1 MADRITASP
10 QNAALAA
17 IAQRLQAAKEFG
29 NRAQIP
35 VIDMGVGDLLLGRAP
50 EEMQEWSYGNAPM
63 RVVGGGTGSLI
74 PQLKTG
80 RAEGLADT
88 AFLGADIAGIGALG
102 LKGAGALGRMAARQ
116 IPTATPSESRRGF
129 LRTVGGL
136 GAAAAA
142 GAVPTPVRR
151 VLTEGTAP
159 LTRAAAEEV
168 APMAAR
174 RAAAEE
180 VAPMAARRAAV
191 PLWSSI
197 SRLMADNADFLTRDV
212 VDVAGSIAEPLSVAR
227 HGTADD
233 LLEMGFSPEQ
243 AEELLRVA
251 NGMPEEQ
258 FGAMLD
264 AIQGARPAGMADDDW
279 ARLLDEVGG
288 WYELEPEIWE

>member
-142 GAVPTPVRR
+142 SAVPTPVRQ
-151 VLTEGTAP
+151 VLEEGAAP
-159 LTRAAAEEV
+159 LARAAA
-168 APMAAR
+168 AT
-174 RAAAEE
+174 AEE

-191 PLWSSI
+191 PLWSSL
-197 SRLMADNADFLTRDV
+197 SRMMADHADFLTRDV
-212 VDVAGSIAEPLSVAR
+212 IDVAGDMAEPLSIAR
-227 HGTADD
+227 HGTVDD
-233 LLEMGFSPEQ
+233 LLEIGFSPDQ
-243 AEELLRVA
+243 ADELVRIA
-251 NGMPEEQ
+251 RDIPEEQ
-258 FGAMLD
+258 FGDFLD
-264 AIQGARPAGMADDDW
+264 AIQGGRPVSMPEEDW
-279 ARLLDEVGG
+279 QRLLDEVGDQ
-288 WYELEPEIWE
+288 YELDEEIWE

>member
-50 EEMQEWSYGNAPM
+50 EEVREWSYGNAPM
-63 RVVGGGTGSLI
+63 RVAGGGTGSLI
-74 PQLKTG
+74 PQLKAG

-88 AFLGADIAGIGALG
+88 AFLGSDIAGIGALG

-116 IPTATPSESRRGF
+116 IPTAAPSESRRGF

-142 GAVPTPVRR
+142 SAVPTPVQR

-159 LTRAAAEEV
+159 LTRAATAVAEDI
-168 APMAAR
+168 APVAAR
-174 RAAAEE
+174 RAAT
-180 VAPMAARRAAV
+180 
-191 PLWSSI
+191 PLWSSL
-197 SRLMADNADFLTRDV
+197 SRMMADHADFLTRDV
-212 VDVAGSIAEPLSVAR
+212 IDVAGDMAEPLSIAR
-227 HGTADD
+227 HGTVDD

-243 AEELLRVA
+243 ADELVRIA
-251 NGMPEEQ
+251 RDIPEEQ
-258 FGAMLD
+258 FGDFLD
-264 AIQGARPAGMADDDW
+264 AIQGGRPVNMPQEDW
-279 ARLLDEVGG
+279 QRLLDEVGDR
-288 WYELEPEIWE
+288 YELDEEIWE

>member
-142 GAVPTPVRR
+142 SAVPTPVRQ
-151 VLTEGTAP
+151 VLEEGAAP
-159 LTRAAAEEV
+159 LARAATAAAEDI
-168 APMAAR
+168 
-174 RAAAEE
+174 
-180 VAPMAARRAAV
+180 APMAARRAAV
-191 PLWSSI
+191 PLWSSL
-197 SRLMADNADFLTRDV
+197 SRMMADHADFLTRDV
-212 VDVAGSIAEPLSVAR
+212 IDVAGDMAEPLSIAR
-227 HGTADD
+227 HGTVDD
-233 LLEMGFSPEQ
+233 LLEIGFSPDQ
-243 AEELLRVA
+243 ADELVRIA
-251 NGMPEEQ
+251 RDIPEEQ
-258 FGAMLD
+258 FGDFLD
-264 AIQGARPAGMADDDW
+264 AIQGGRPVSMPEEDW
-279 ARLLDEVGG
+279 QRLLDEVGDQ
-288 WYELEPEIWE
+288 YELDEEIWE

>member
-50 EEMQEWSYGNAPM
+50 EEVQEWSYGNAPM
-63 RVVGGGTGSLI
+63 RVAGGGTGSLI

-88 AFLGADIAGIGALG
+88 TFLGADITGIGALG

-116 IPTATPSESRRGF
+116 TPTAAPSESRRGF

-142 GAVPTPVRR
+142 SAVPTPVRQ
-151 VLTEGTAP
+151 VLEEGAAP
-159 LTRAAAEEV
+159 LARAAA
-168 APMAAR
+168 
-174 RAAAEE
+174 AAAEDI
-180 VAPMAARRAAV
+180 APMAARRAAV
-191 PLWSSI
+191 PLWSSL
-197 SRLMADNADFLTRDV
+197 SRLMADHADFLTRDV
-212 VDVAGSIAEPLSVAR
+212 IDVAGDMAEPLSIAR
-227 HGTADD
+227 HGTVDD
-233 LLEMGFSPEQ
+233 LLGIGFSPDQ
-243 AEELLRVA
+243 ADELVRIA
-251 NGMPEEQ
+251 RDIPEEQ
-258 FGAMLD
+258 FGDFLD
-264 AIQGARPAGMADDDW
+264 AIQGGRPVNMPEEDW
-279 ARLLDEVGG
+279 QRLLDEVGDR
-288 WYELEPEIWE
+288 YELDEEIWE

>member
-129 LRTVGGL
+129 LRTFGCLV
-136 GAAAAA
+136 AAAAA
-142 GAVPTPVRR
+142 SAVPTPVRQ
-151 VLTEGTAP
+151 VLEEGAAP
-159 LTRAAAEEV
+159 LARAAA
-168 APMAAR
+168 AT
-174 RAAAEE
+174 AEE

-191 PLWSSI
+191 PLWSSL
-197 SRLMADNADFLTRDV
+197 SRMMADHADFLTRDV
-212 VDVAGSIAEPLSVAR
+212 IDVAGDMAEPLSIAR
-227 HGTADD
+227 HGTVDD
-233 LLEMGFSPEQ
+233 LLEIGFSPDQ
-243 AEELLRVA
+243 ADELVRIA
-251 NGMPEEQ
+251 RDIPEEQ
-258 FGAMLD
+258 FGDFLD
-264 AIQGARPAGMADDDW
+264 AIQGGRPVSMPEEDW
-279 ARLLDEVGG
+279 QRLLDEVGDQ
-288 WYELEPEIWE
+288 YELDEEIWE

>member
-1 MADRITASP
+1 MADRITASS

-142 GAVPTPVRR
+142 SAVPTPVRQ
-151 VLTEGTAP
+151 VLEEGAAP
-159 LTRAAAEEV
+159 LARAAA
-168 APMAAR
+168 AT
-174 RAAAEE
+174 AEE

-191 PLWSSI
+191 PLWSSL
-197 SRLMADNADFLTRDV
+197 SRMMADHADFLTRDV
-212 VDVAGSIAEPLSVAR
+212 IDVAGDMAEPLSIAR
-227 HGTADD
+227 HGTVDD
-233 LLEMGFSPEQ
+233 LLEIGFSPDQ
-243 AEELLRVA
+243 ADELVRIA
-251 NGMPEEQ
+251 RDIPEEQ
-258 FGAMLD
+258 FGDFLD
-264 AIQGARPAGMADDDW
+264 AIQGGRPVSMPEEDW
-279 ARLLDEVGG
+279 QRLLDEVGDQ
-288 WYELEPEIWE
+288 YELDEEIWE

>member
-1 MADRITASP
+1 MKDTMDRISATP

-17 IAQRLQAAKEFG
+17 VARSLQAAKDFG

-35 VIDMGVGDLLLGRAP
+35 LLDMGAGDLLLGRAP
-50 EEMQEWSYGNAPM
+50 EEVREWSYGNTPM
-63 RVVGGGTGSLI
+63 RVAGGGTGSFI
-74 PQLKTG
+74 PQLKPG

-88 AFLGADIAGIGALG
+88 VFLGADIAGLGAIGRA
-102 LKGAGALGRMAARQ
+102 GAGALGRVAARQ
-116 IPTATPSESRRGF
+116 IPAAAPSESRRGF

-142 GAVPTPVRR
+142 GAVPTPVQR

-159 LTRAAAEEV
+159 LARAAAEEV

-174 RAAAEE
+174 RAAA
-180 VAPMAARRAAV
+180 

-212 VDVAGSIAEPLSVAR
+212 IDVAGSIAEPLSVAR

-243 AEELLRVA
+243 ADELLRVA
-251 NGMPEEQ
+251 NDMPDEQ

-288 WYELEPEIWE
+288 RYELEPEIWE

>member
-142 GAVPTPVRR
+142 SAVPTPVRQ
-151 VLTEGTAP
+151 VLEEGAAP
-159 LTRAAAEEV
+159 LARAAA
-168 APMAAR
+168 AT
-174 RAAAEE
+174 AEE

-191 PLWSSI
+191 PLSSSL
-197 SRLMADNADFLTRDV
+197 SRMMADHADFLTRDV
-212 VDVAGSIAEPLSVAR
+212 IDVAGDMAEPLSIAR
-227 HGTADD
+227 HGTVDD
-233 LLEMGFSPEQ
+233 LLEIGFSPDQ
-243 AEELLRVA
+243 ADELVRIA
-251 NGMPEEQ
+251 RDIPEEQ
-258 FGAMLD
+258 FGDFLD
-264 AIQGARPAGMADDDW
+264 AIQGGRPVSMPEEDW
-279 ARLLDEVGG
+279 QRLLDEVGDQ
-288 WYELEPEIWE
+288 YELDEEIWE

>member
-50 EEMQEWSYGNAPM
+50 EEVREWSYGNAPM

-142 GAVPTPVRR
+142 ASLPTPVRQ
-151 VLTEGTAP
+151 VLEEGAAP
-159 LTRAAAEEV
+159 LARAAA
-168 APMAAR
+168 AT
-174 RAAAEE
+174 AEE

-191 PLWSSI
+191 PLWSSL
-197 SRLMADNADFLTRDV
+197 SRMMADHADFLTRDV
-212 VDVAGSIAEPLSVAR
+212 IDVAGDMAEPLSIAR
-227 HGTADD
+227 RGTVDD
-233 LLEMGFSPEQ
+233 LLEIGFSPDQ
-243 AEELLRVA
+243 ADELVRIA
-251 NGMPEEQ
+251 RDIPEEQ
-258 FGAMLD
+258 FGDFLD
-264 AIQGARPAGMADDDW
+264 AIQGGRPVNMPEEDW
-279 ARLLDEVGG
+279 QRLLDEVGDR
-288 WYELEPEIWE
+288 YELDEEIWE

>member
-35 VIDMGVGDLLLGRAP
+35 AIDMGVGDLLLGQAP
-50 EEMQEWSYGNAPM
+50 EEVREWSYGNAPM
-63 RVVGGGTGSLI
+63 RVAGGGTGSLI

-102 LKGAGALGRMAARQ
+102 LKGAGALGRVAARQ
-116 IPTATPSESRRGF
+116 IPTDAPSESRRGF

-142 GAVPTPVRR
+142 GAAPTPVRR

-159 LTRAAAEEV
+159 LARAAAAEAEDI
-168 APMAAR
+168 APVAAR
-174 RAAAEE
+174 RAA
-180 VAPMAARRAAV
+180 M
-191 PLWSSI
+191 PLWSSL
-197 SRLMADNADFLTRDV
+197 SRMMADHADFLTRDV
-212 VDVAGSIAEPLSVAR
+212 IDVAGDMAEPLSAAR
-227 HGTADD
+227 HGTVDD

-243 AEELLRVA
+243 ADELLRVA
-251 NGMPEEQ
+251 NDIPEEQ
-258 FGAMLD
+258 FGDFLD
-264 AIQGARPAGMADDDW
+264 AIQGGRPVSMPEEDW
-279 ARLLDEVGG
+279 RRLLDEVGDR
-288 WYELEPEIWE
+288 YELDEEIWE

>member
-17 IAQRLQAAKEFG
+17 IARQLQAAKDFG

-35 VIDMGVGDLLLGRAP
+35 AIDMGVGDLLLGQAP
-50 EEMQEWSYGNAPM
+50 EEVREWSYGNAPM
-63 RVVGGGTGSLI
+63 QVAGGGTGSFI

-116 IPTATPSESRRGF
+116 IPTTTPSESRRGF

-142 GAVPTPVRR
+142 SAVPTPVRQ
-151 VLTEGTAP
+151 VLEEGAAP
-159 LTRAAAEEV
+159 LARAAAATAEEV

-174 RAAAEE
+174 RAA
-180 VAPMAARRAAV
+180 M
-191 PLWSSI
+191 PLWSSL
-197 SRLMADNADFLTRDV
+197 SRMMADHADFLTRDV
-212 VDVAGSIAEPLSVAR
+212 IDVAGDMAEPLSIAR
-227 HGTADD
+227 HGTVDD

-243 AEELLRVA
+243 ADELLRVA
-251 NGMPEEQ
+251 NDIPEEQ
-258 FGAMLD
+258 FGDFLD
-264 AIQGARPAGMADDDW
+264 AIQGGRPVDMPEEDW
-279 ARLLDEVGG
+279 QRLLDEVGDR
-288 WYELEPEIWE
+288 YELDEEIWE

>member
-142 GAVPTPVRR
+142 SAVPTPVRQ
-151 VLTEGTAP
+151 VLEEGAAP
-159 LTRAAAEEV
+159 LARAAA
-168 APMAAR
+168 AT
-174 RAAAEE
+174 AEE

-191 PLWSSI
+191 PLWSSL
-197 SRLMADNADFLTRDV
+197 SRMMADHADFLTRDV
-212 VDVAGSIAEPLSVAR
+212 IDVAGDMAEPLSIAR
-227 HGTADD
+227 HGTVDD
-233 LLEMGFSPEQ
+233 LLEIGFSPDQ
-243 AEELLRVA
+243 ADELVRIA
-251 NGMPEEQ
+251 RDIPEEQ
-258 FGAMLD
+258 FGDFLD
-264 AIQGARPAGMADDDW
+264 AIQGGRPVNMPEEDW
-279 ARLLDEVGG
+279 QRLLDEVGDR
-288 WYELEPEIWE
+288 YELDAEDWEY

>member
-17 IAQRLQAAKEFG
+17 IARQLQAAKEFG

-35 VIDMGVGDLLLGRAP
+35 VIDMGVGDLLLGQAP
-50 EEMQEWSYGNAPM
+50 EEVREWSYGNAPM
-63 RVVGGGTGSLI
+63 RVAGGGTGSLI

-88 AFLGADIAGIGALG
+88 TFLGADIAGIGTLG

-116 IPTATPSESRRGF
+116 IPTAAPSESRRGF

-142 GAVPTPVRR
+142 SAVPTPVQR

-159 LTRAAAEEV
+159 LARAAAAV
-168 APMAAR
+168 AEDIAPVAAR
-174 RAAAEE
+174 RAAA
-180 VAPMAARRAAV
+180 
-191 PLWSSI
+191 PLWSSL
-197 SRLMADNADFLTRDV
+197 SRMMADHADFLTRDV
-212 VDVAGSIAEPLSVAR
+212 IDVAGSIAEPLSVAR
-227 HGTADD
+227 HGTMDD

-243 AEELLRVA
+243 ADELLRVA
-251 NGMPEEQ
+251 NGMPDEQ
-258 FGAMLD
+258 FDAMLD

-279 ARLLDEVGG
+279 ARLLDEVGDR
-288 WYELEPEIWE
+288 YELDAEDWEY

>member
-17 IAQRLQAAKEFG
+17 IAQRLRAAKEFG

-50 EEMQEWSYGNAPM
+50 EEVQEWSYGNAPM

-116 IPTATPSESRRGF
+116 IPTAAPSESRRGF

-142 GAVPTPVRR
+142 SAVPTPVRQ
-151 VLTEGTAP
+151 VLEEGAAP
-159 LTRAAAEEV
+159 LARAAA
-168 APMAAR
+168 AT
-174 RAAAEE
+174 AEE

-191 PLWSSI
+191 PLWSSL
-197 SRLMADNADFLTRDV
+197 SRMMADHADFLTRDV
-212 VDVAGSIAEPLSVAR
+212 IDVAGDMAEPLSIAR
-227 HGTADD
+227 HGTVDD
-233 LLEMGFSPEQ
+233 LLEIGFSPDQ
-243 AEELLRVA
+243 ADELVRIA
-251 NGMPEEQ
+251 RDIPEEQ
-258 FGAMLD
+258 FGDFLD
-264 AIQGARPAGMADDDW
+264 AIQGGRPVSMPEEDW
-279 ARLLDEVGG
+279 QRLLDEVGDQ
-288 WYELEPEIWE
+288 YELDEEIWE

>member
-116 IPTATPSESRRGF
+116 IPTTAPSESRRGF

-142 GAVPTPVRR
+142 SAVPTPVRQ
-151 VLTEGTAP
+151 VLEEGAAP
-159 LTRAAAEEV
+159 LARAAA
-168 APMAAR
+168 AT
-174 RAAAEE
+174 AEE

-191 PLWSSI
+191 PLWSSL
-197 SRLMADNADFLTRDV
+197 SRMMADHADFLTRDV
-212 VDVAGSIAEPLSVAR
+212 IDVAGDMAEPLSIAR
-227 HGTADD
+227 HGTVDD
-233 LLEMGFSPEQ
+233 LLEIGFSPDQ
-243 AEELLRVA
+243 ADELVRIA
-251 NGMPEEQ
+251 RDIPEEQ
-258 FGAMLD
+258 FGDFLD
-264 AIQGARPAGMADDDW
+264 AIQGGRPVSMPEEDW
-279 ARLLDEVGG
+279 QRLLDEVGDQ
-288 WYELEPEIWE
+288 YELDEEIWE

>member
-50 EEMQEWSYGNAPM
+50 EEVQEWSYGNAPM

-142 GAVPTPVRR
+142 SAVPTPVRQ
-151 VLTEGTAP
+151 VLEEGAAP
-159 LTRAAAEEV
+159 LARAAAAAAEDI

-174 RAAAEE
+174 RAAI
-180 VAPMAARRAAV
+180 
-191 PLWSSI
+191 PLWSSL
-197 SRLMADNADFLTRDV
+197 SRMMADHADFLTRDV
-212 VDVAGSIAEPLSVAR
+212 IDVAGDMAEPLSIAR
-227 HGTADD
+227 HGTVDD
-233 LLEMGFSPEQ
+233 LLEIGFSPEQ
-243 AEELLRVA
+243 ADELVRIA
-251 NGMPEEQ
+251 RDIPEEQ
-258 FGAMLD
+258 FGDFLD
-264 AIQGARPAGMADDDW
+264 AIQGGRPVGMPEEDW
-279 ARLLDEVGG
+279 QRLLDEVGDR
-288 WYELEPEIWE
+288 YELDEEIWE

>member
-50 EEMQEWSYGNAPM
+50 EEVQEWSYGNAPM

-142 GAVPTPVRR
+142 SAVPTPVRQ
-151 VLTEGTAP
+151 VLEEGAAP
-159 LTRAAAEEV
+159 LARAAA
-168 APMAAR
+168 AT
-174 RAAAEE
+174 AEE

-191 PLWSSI
+191 PLWSSL
-197 SRLMADNADFLTRDV
+197 SRLMADHADFLTRDV
-212 VDVAGSIAEPLSVAR
+212 IDVAGSIAEPLSVAR
-227 HGTADD
+227 HGTMDD
-233 LLEMGFSPEQ
+233 LLEIGFSPDQ
-243 AEELLRVA
+243 ADELVRIA
-251 NGMPEEQ
+251 RDIPEEQ
-258 FGAMLD
+258 FGDFLD
-264 AIQGARPAGMADDDW
+264 AIQGGRPVNMPEEDW
-279 ARLLDEVGG
+279 QRLLDEVGDR
-288 WYELEPEIWE
+288 YELDEEIWE

>member
-142 GAVPTPVRR
+142 SAVPTPVRQ
-151 VLTEGTAP
+151 VLEEGAAP
-159 LTRAAAEEV
+159 LARAAA
-168 APMAAR
+168 AT
-174 RAAAEE
+174 AEE

-191 PLWSSI
+191 PLWSSL
-197 SRLMADNADFLTRDV
+197 SRLMADHADFLTRDV
-212 VDVAGSIAEPLSVAR
+212 IDVAGDMAEPLSVAR
-227 HGTADD
+227 HGTVDD
-233 LLEMGFSPEQ
+233 LLEIGFSPDQ
-243 AEELLRVA
+243 ADELVRIA
-251 NGMPEEQ
+251 RDIPEEQ
-258 FGAMLD
+258 FGDFLD
-264 AIQGARPAGMADDDW
+264 AIQGGRPVSMPEEDW
-279 ARLLDEVGG
+279 QRLLDEVGDR
-288 WYELEPEIWE
+288 YELDEEIWE

>member
-142 GAVPTPVRR
+142 SAVPTPVRQ
-151 VLTEGTAP
+151 VLEEGAAP
-159 LTRAAAEEV
+159 LARAATAAAEDI
-168 APMAAR
+168 AP
-174 RAAAEE
+174 
-180 VAPMAARRAAV
+180 VAARRAAV
-191 PLWSSI
+191 PLWSSL
-197 SRLMADNADFLTRDV
+197 SRLMADHADFLTRDV
-212 VDVAGSIAEPLSVAR
+212 IDVAGDMAEPLSIAR
-227 HGTADD
+227 HGTVDD
-233 LLEMGFSPEQ
+233 LLEIGFSPDQ
-243 AEELLRVA
+243 ADELVRIA
-251 NGMPEEQ
+251 RDIPEEQ
-258 FGAMLD
+258 FGDFLD
-264 AIQGARPAGMADDDW
+264 AIQGGRPVSMPEEDW
-279 ARLLDEVGG
+279 QRLLDEVGDR
-288 WYELEPEIWE
+288 YELDEEIWE

>member
-1 MADRITASP
+1 
-10 QNAALAA
+10 
-17 IAQRLQAAKEFG
+17 
-29 NRAQIP
+29 
-35 VIDMGVGDLLLGRAP
+35 MGVGDLLLGRAP

-142 GAVPTPVRR
+142 SAVPTPVRQ
-151 VLTEGTAP
+151 VLEEGAAP
-159 LTRAAAEEV
+159 LARAAA
-168 APMAAR
+168 AT
-174 RAAAEE
+174 AEE

-191 PLWSSI
+191 PLWSSL
-197 SRLMADNADFLTRDV
+197 SRMMADHADFLTRDV
-212 VDVAGSIAEPLSVAR
+212 IDVAGDMAEPLSIAR
-227 HGTADD
+227 HGTVDD
-233 LLEMGFSPEQ
+233 LLEIGFSPDQ
-243 AEELLRVA
+243 ADELVRIA
-251 NGMPEEQ
+251 RDIPEEQ
-258 FGAMLD
+258 FGDFLD
-264 AIQGARPAGMADDDW
+264 AIQGGRPVSMPEEDW
-279 ARLLDEVGG
+279 QRLLDEVGDQ
-288 WYELEPEIWE
+288 YELDEEIWE

>member
-50 EEMQEWSYGNAPM
+50 EEVQEWSYGNAPM

-142 GAVPTPVRR
+142 SAVPTPVRQ
-151 VLTEGTAP
+151 VLEEGAAP
-159 LTRAAAEEV
+159 LARAAA
-168 APMAAR
+168 AT
-174 RAAAEE
+174 AEE

-191 PLWSSI
+191 PLWSSL
-197 SRLMADNADFLTRDV
+197 SRLMADHADFLTRDV
-212 VDVAGSIAEPLSVAR
+212 IDVAGDMAEPLSIAR
-227 HGTADD
+227 RGTVDD
-233 LLEMGFSPEQ
+233 LLEIGFSPDQ
-243 AEELLRVA
+243 ADELVRIA
-251 NGMPEEQ
+251 RDIPEEQ
-258 FGAMLD
+258 FGDFLD
-264 AIQGARPAGMADDDW
+264 AIQGGRPVNMPEEDW
-279 ARLLDEVGG
+279 QRLLDEVGDR
-288 WYELEPEIWE
+288 YELDEEIWE

>member
-142 GAVPTPVRR
+142 SAVPTPVRQ
-151 VLTEGTAP
+151 VLEEGAAP
-159 LTRAAAEEV
+159 LARAAA
-168 APMAAR
+168 AT
-174 RAAAEE
+174 AEE

-191 PLWSSI
+191 PLWSSL
-197 SRLMADNADFLTRDV
+197 SRMMADHAYFLTRDV
-212 VDVAGSIAEPLSVAR
+212 IDVAGDMAEPLSIAR
-227 HGTADD
+227 HGTVDD
-233 LLEMGFSPEQ
+233 LLEIGFSPDQ
-243 AEELLRVA
+243 ADELVRIA
-251 NGMPEEQ
+251 RDIPEEQ
-258 FGAMLD
+258 FGDFLD
-264 AIQGARPAGMADDDW
+264 AIQGGRPVSMPEEDW
-279 ARLLDEVGG
+279 QRLLDEVGDQ
-288 WYELEPEIWE
+288 YELDEEIWE